1 MSGDIVTHPDI
12 EIEAKARHLVFNCV
26 GVPNIG
32 DPRKIFTFAD
42 VYTSIAER
50 YGPAQAGRV
59 YIRVTW
65 H

>member
-1 MSGDIVTHPDI
+1 MSDIVTHPDPH
-12 EIEAKARHLVFNCV
+12 IEAHVRHLLFNVV
-26 GVPNIG
+26 GTMNIG
-32 DPRKIFTFAD
+32 DPSKVYTFAD
-42 VYTSIAER
+42 LFTSIAER